1 MQDLLRNKT
10 DMIKVLLLS
19 IVIVAAAVVLLS
31 VRLLCGKDRF
41 VSSHVDDSE
50 PLKKRGITCFKE
62 QDQKQR
68 QHPALR
74 IREHS

>member
-10 DMIKVLLLS
+10 DMLKVLLLS
-19 IVIVAAAVVLLS
+19 IVIVAVAVILLS
-31 VRLLCGKDRF
+31 VRLLCGKDNF

-50 PLKKRGITCFKE
+50 PLKQRGITCFKE
-62 QDQKQR
+62 QDRTQR
-68 QHPALR
+68 QHAGLR